1 MKRFIC
7 SLLLTLLTVACGG
20 SGTGSSP
27 EASQDRSRSGQRLN
41 TEEIETIESYSFEVR
56 VVSNSLTEQPRLN
69 IDDSSGNS
77 PEKKYMISNI
87 DSLNGLRSALP
98 GTATVAFDDLA
109 THSYFLVAASDCP
122 AHSEFA
128 GAEYQRDRVTIRV
141 NRYKPRESVA
151 CDATF
156 SARYHVFKA
165 QKSQAP
171 EVLFESVSHQS
182 HSYIN
187 QQRFVVISD
196 AAAWAAWWAEHHRG
210 ISPTPALPDVDF
222 SENMVIGVYLGTRP
236 NGCYGVGIDR
246 IYRSGETNIVEYIE
260 RTPSEYDICTMAL
273 VSPSHLVTI
282 PKTSY
287 PFEFR
292 GTVRSR

>member
-1 MKRFIC
+1 MKCFIC
-7 SLLLTLLTVACGG
+7 SLVLTLLTAACGG
-20 SGTGSSP
+20 SGSGVSP
-27 EASQDRSRSGQRLN
+27 EASQDRSRSGQQLN
-41 TEEIETIESYSFEVR
+41 AGEIESVESYSFEAR
-56 VVSNSLTEQPRLN
+56 VIGNSIAEQPRLN
-69 IDDSSGNS
+69 IVGSSGNV
-77 PEKKYMISNI
+77 PDKKYLISNI

-98 GTATVAFDDLA
+98 GIATVAFNDLA

-122 AHSEFA
+122 AHSEFSDA
-128 GAEYQRDRVTIRV
+128 DFERDRVTIRI

-151 CDATF
+151 CDAAF
-156 SARYHVFKA
+156 AASYHVFKA

-171 EVLFESVSHQS
+171 EVHFESVSHQS
-182 HSYIN
+182 HSYID

-196 AAAWAAWWAEHHRG
+196 ASAWAALWEEHHRG

-222 SENMVIGVYLGTRP
+222 SENIVIGVYLGIRP

-246 IYRSGETNIVEYIE
+246 IYRSGETNIVEYTE
-260 RTPSEYDICTMAL
+260 RTPSENDICTMAL

-282 PKTSY
+282 PKTPH